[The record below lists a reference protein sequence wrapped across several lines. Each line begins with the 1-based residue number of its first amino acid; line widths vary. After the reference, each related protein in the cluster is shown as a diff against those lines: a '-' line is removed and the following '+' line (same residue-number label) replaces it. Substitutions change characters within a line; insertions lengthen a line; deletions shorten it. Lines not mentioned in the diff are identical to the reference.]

1 MREISTT
8 VTCGVGSE
16 IHNHDLEYRSTLE
29 HVQMAKHVH
38 NMPSDVIEIIPY
50 IDYRT
55 QINALAKPYIDEYN
69 RGVDARYQAAWDR
82 YNAGETKTKPR
93 KRDYPKMGYD
103 YYADHINDTYY
114 NRKTGKHEELP
125 MFRSLIVGLGD
136 QADRLEGKITAEEA
150 VEVITKLV
158 ERFRKD
164 FPHFHLLGAAI
175 HMDEDG
181 FYHCHIDYKP
191 MVRHENTRGLNVNI
205 GQEFALE
212 AMGCEPEQSIINGR
226 DKVPLRFNA
235 FRNKIYRAAEA
246 ELAEVGIRLQY
257 GVSAIKEPGKDSGT
271 NQKLEDWQAVQ
282 DASRDM
288 QHQKNLALE
297 ILTKDEVTPDELK
310 EICEAADKIEQ
321 ITDQMEG
328 IRRKRFRKDK
338 VEVDYGLFDQLR
350 EFLRPMFAIVATLR
364 RKVDELTAKLD
375 AMKDYEAIKRERDEL
390 KVRVTELSKKP
401 SLEGRIARIERAKDD
416 LQRQD
421 KDR

>member
-16 IHNHDLEYRSTLE
+16 VHNHDLDYRATL
-29 HVQMAKHVH
+29 KHVH
-38 NMPSDVIEIIPY
+38 GMPSDVIEIIPY

-103 YYADHINDTYY
+103 YYADHINDTYF
-114 NRKTGKHEELP
+114 NRKTGKHEGLP
-125 MFRSLIVGLGD
+125 IFRSLIIGLGD
-136 QADRLEGKITAEEA
+136 QSDRREGKITQDEA
-150 VEVITKLV
+150 VEVMTKLI
-158 ERFRKD
+158 ERFRED
-164 FPHFHLLGAAI
+164 FPYFHLLGATI
-175 HMDEDG
+175 HLDEQG
-181 FYHCHIDYKP
+181 FYHCHVDYKP
-191 MVRHENTRGLNVNI
+191 MFRVEAQRGLNVSI
-205 GQEFALE
+205 GQEAALE
-212 AMGCEPEQSIINGR
+212 AMQFEPEQSIINGR

-235 FRNKIYRAAEA
+235 FRNAIYRATET
-246 ELAEVGIRLQY
+246 ELAKVGIRLQY
-257 GVSAIKEPGKDSGT
+257 GVSAVKEPGKDSGT
-271 NQKLEDWQAVQ
+271 NQKLGDWQAVQ
-282 DASRDM
+282 DAARDM

-297 ILTKDEVTPDELK
+297 VLTKDEVTPEDLK

-338 VEVDYGLFDQLR
+338 VEVDYGLFDQIR

-364 RKVDELTAKLD
+364 RKVEELTAKLAAAEKDRD
-375 AMKDYEAIKRERDEL
+375 AFKAERDEL
-390 KVRVTELSKKP
+390 KVRVAELSKKP
-401 SLEGRIARIERAKDD
+401 SLGERIAQIDHAKDE
-416 LQRQD
+416 LQRHG